1 MDKNEISKKIKLI
14 LLTLISVIF
23 MGICVSVLNI
33 IDWGMDSYTYMN
45 VNIAAKLGWTLG
57 NWQLL
62 FNILMFIPV
71 LLWGRKYI
79 GLGTIFNMVLVGYMA
94 DFGAWLWQKVNLAA
108 FLESLPIR
116 IIIML
121 ITLVIFIFSV
131 AIYMSTNLGASPF
144 DSLPMMISERFPK
157 VSFKI
162 IRFLWDLTATAIGFC
177 LSGKIGI
184 VTILMVLFLGQTI
197 TFVRTKMTKL
207 VGE

>member
-1 MDKNEISKKIKLI
+1 MNTNITTKKVKLI

-23 MGICVSVLNI
+23 MGICVSILNI
-33 IDWGMDSYTYMN
+33 INWGMDSYTYMN
-45 VNIAAKLGWTLG
+45 VNVAAKLGWTLG
-57 NWQLL
+57 NWQMLL
-62 FNILMFIPV
+62 NILMFIPV
-71 LLWGRKYI
+71 LIWGRKYI
-79 GLGTIFNMVLVGYMA
+79 GLGTIFNMVLVGYVA
-94 DFGAWLWQKVNLAA
+94 DFGAWLWQKLNLSA
-108 FLESLPIR
+108 FLEILPIR
-116 IIIML
+116 IIVML

-144 DSLPMMISERFPK
+144 DSLPMMISEKFPK

-162 IRFLWDLTATAIGFC
+162 IRFLWDLTATTIGFI

-197 TFVRTKMTKL
+197 TFVRTKMKKI

>member
-1 MDKNEISKKIKLI
+1 
-14 LLTLISVIF
+14 

-33 IDWGMDSYTYMN
+33 INWGMDSYTYMN
-45 VNIAAKLGWTLG
+45 VNIAAKLRWTLG

-108 FLESLPIR
+108 FLESLPIC

-162 IRFLWDLTATAIGFC
+162 IRFLWDLTATTIGFC

-197 TFVRTKMTKL
+197 TFVRTKMSKL

>member
-1 MDKNEISKKIKLI
+1 MNTNTTNKKVKLI

-23 MGICVSVLNI
+23 MGICVSILNI
-33 IDWGMDSYTYMN
+33 INWGMDSYTYMN
-45 VNIAAKLGWTLG
+45 VNVAVKLGWTLG
-57 NWQLL
+57 NWQMLL
-62 FNILMFIPV
+62 NILMFIPV
-71 LLWGRKYI
+71 LIWGRKYI
-79 GLGTIFNMVLVGYMA
+79 GLGTIFNMVLVGYVA
-94 DFGAWLWQKVNLAA
+94 DFGAWLWKKLNLSA
-108 FLESLPIR
+108 FLEILPIR
-116 IIIML
+116 IIVML

-144 DSLPMMISERFPK
+144 DSLPMMISEKFSK

-162 IRFLWDLTATAIGFC
+162 IRFLWDLTATTIGFI

-197 TFVRTKMTKL
+197 TFVRTKMKKL